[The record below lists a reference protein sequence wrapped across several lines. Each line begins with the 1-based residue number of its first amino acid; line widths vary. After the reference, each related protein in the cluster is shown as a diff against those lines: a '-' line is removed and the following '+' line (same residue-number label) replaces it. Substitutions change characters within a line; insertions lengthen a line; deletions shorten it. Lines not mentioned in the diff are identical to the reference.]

1 MRIVLALALAALPL
15 AAAAS
20 GLDPAARAAFRAEI
34 RAYLLEHPELIDEV
48 LAEAERQ
55 RQAEAV
61 SGDLALIEAHRAAL
75 FDAPDDWTGGNPEG
89 DVTVV
94 AFVDYACDRCGPALS
109 AARALAA
116 SDPGLRL
123 VVKDAPGPGGET
135 AARFARAVLALA
147 GPDAYARAQDALFAA
162 PDMQPGTLDGIAR
175 ALGLDPATVADRM
188 ADPGIAAALAVN
200 RALLDALDLET
211 APAYVFERSLVRGDL
226 PEVALAAIAQAM
238 RRKN

>member
-1 MRIVLALALAALPL
+1 VRVGLALALAALPL
-15 AAAAS
+15 AGAAS

-75 FDAPDDWTGGNPEG
+75 VDASDDWTGGNPEG

-162 PDMQPGTLDGIAR
+162 PEMQPDTLDGIAR

-200 RALLDALDLET
+200 RALLDALDLGT